1 MMFTVEQ
8 QDDGKHGAFIA
19 KSGDTQ
25 AGDMTYTWVGDRMFI
40 IDHTGVEDVFRGQ
53 GVGRVML
60 DQAVAFA
67 REKQLKILPLCPYAK
82 SVFVKDESIR
92 DVLNG

>member
-1 MMFTVEQ
+1 MFTVEQ

-19 KSGDTQ
+19 KENGVP
-25 AGDMTYTWVGDRMFI
+25 AGEMTYTWAGEKMFI
-40 IDHTGVEDVFRGQ
+40 IDHTGVEEGFNGR
-53 GVGRVML
+53 GVGRTML
-60 DQAVAFA
+60 DHAVAFA
-67 REKQLKILPLCPYAK
+67 REKGVKILPLCPYAK